1 MFGAA
6 IVAKTSRMVAT
17 KITSSKAYPC
27 CPAFRR
33 ANPRL
38 AVIMA
43 NLQPAPREAPWRCV
57 RRKLLQIPHWRSQ
70 FSECGSAAARL
81 RLRLRRRP
89 LSIAK
94 KGEARSAVGHSA
106 KTIEL
111 HTARQGQRRR
121 GRGWRWKLGTWNFAF
136 LVGTRDTRRRS
147 LYRAKRIAAGTLV
160 FRLAGTCD
168 LIHANLRIVDAE
180 HGVVVLDGGICNNCA
195 RLAVEIP

>member
-57 RRKLLQIPHWRSQ
+57 R
-70 FSECGSAAARL
+70 
-81 RLRLRRRP
+81 
-89 LSIAK
+89 
-94 KGEARSAVGHSA
+94 
-106 KTIEL
+106 
-111 HTARQGQRRR
+111 
-121 GRGWRWKLGTWNFAF
+121 
-136 LVGTRDTRRRS
+136 TRDTRRRS

-168 LIHANLRIVDAE
+168 LIHANLRVVDAE

>member
-70 FSECGSAAARL
+70 FSECGSKSEEHTSELQSQSNVVCRL
-81 RLRLRRRP
+81 LLE
-89 LSIAK
+89 K
-94 KGEARSAVGHSA
+94 KNEP
-106 KTIEL
+106 
-111 HTARQGQRRR
+111 
-121 GRGWRWKLGTWNFAF
+121 
-136 LVGTRDTRRRS
+136 
-147 LYRAKRIAAGTLV
+147 
-160 FRLAGTCD
+160 
-168 LIHANLRIVDAE
+168 
-180 HGVVVLDGGICNNCA
+180 
-195 RLAVEIP
+195 IPVQCI